1 MPFMTPTQTAPAF
14 NTMADVLEQLGN
26 ISPRRVRLHP
36 MPGTATE
43 EDLLRVNLHEDC
55 LCELVDGVL
64 VEKVMGML
72 ESSLAVDLIYLLRGF
87 IGPRNLGFLS
97 APDGPFRL
105 MPKLVRYPDVAF
117 VSWEQLP
124 SRERPTK
131 PMPDL
136 APALAIEILSEGN
149 TEGEMDRKLRDYF
162 VHGVKLVW
170 QVDPSTRTVQVFTA
184 PDESITLKESDTLT
198 GGDVLPGF
206 AVPVRE
212 VFAGLPPAAP
222 QPRSK
227 HTPRKPRRR
236 GK

>member
-1 MPFMTPTQTAPAF
+1 
-14 NTMADVLEQLGN
+14 
-26 ISPRRVRLHP
+26 

-55 LCELVDGVL
+55 ICELVDGVL
-64 VEKVMGML
+64 VEKVMGLL
-72 ESSLAVDLIYLLRGF
+72 ESYLAANLIHRLKTF
-87 IGPRNLGFLS
+87 IDPRNLGFVS

-124 SRERPTK
+124 SKELPTR

-136 APALAIEILSEGN
+136 APALAIEVLSEGN

-162 VHGVKLVW
+162 VNGVKLVW
-170 QVDPSTRTVQVFTA
+170 FVDPSARTVQVFTA
-184 PDESITLKESDTLT
+184 PDESVTLKESDTLT
-198 GGDVLPGF
+198 GDDVLPGF

-212 VFAGLPPAAP
+212 VFAGLPSAAP
-222 QPRSK
+222 RASAK
-227 HTPRKPRRR
+227 RTGPRKPGRK